1 MQTSKAGPASNQ
13 LLTALPC
20 KDRNRLLAHCEPI
33 DLIFAEVL
41 CRPGDLITHVY
52 FPTGSFI
59 SLVTSIDSSN
69 LEIGMVGNEGLFGIT
84 LMLEVDIAPFH
95 AVVQGAGPALRIT
108 AEAFLHELEQS
119 PALQKEL
126 KRYLCAL
133 MRQLAQTA
141 ACSQFHRVEARLA
154 RSLLMIHDRAHSNTF
169 HVTHVGLAYMLG
181 VRRVGITRAANSL
194 QQQKLIS
201 YRRGNVRIIDRPGL
215 EAVACSCY
223 RADNEIYERMMRC
236 RR

>member
-1 MQTSKAGPASNQ
+1 MQTSIAGSATNQ

-20 KDRNRLLAHCEPI
+20 KDRKRLLAHCEPI

-69 LEIGMVGNEGLFGIT
+69 LEIGMVGNEGFFGIT

-95 AVVQGAGPALRIT
+95 AVVQGAGPALRIKP
-108 AEAFLHELEQS
+108 EAFLHELEQS

-201 YRRGNVRIIDRPGL
+201 YHRGEVRILDRAGL

-223 RADNEIYERMMRC
+223 RADNEIYEQFMRYGH
-236 RR
+236 